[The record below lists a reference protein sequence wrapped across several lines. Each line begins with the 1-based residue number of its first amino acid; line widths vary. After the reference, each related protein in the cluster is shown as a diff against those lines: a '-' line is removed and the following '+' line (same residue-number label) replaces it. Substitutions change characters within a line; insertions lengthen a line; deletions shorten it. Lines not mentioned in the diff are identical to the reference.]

1 MEKDERD
8 LLIAQYKDGYRAIAD
23 ALVKITPEELDAVPA
38 PGKWTARQIV
48 HHLADSEMTAAVRF
62 RVLLAEER
70 PAIKGY
76 DQDVFA
82 GRLHYDRPHEASLEL
97 FRAARA
103 STAELMACLDERD
116 WLREG
121 THSEVGR
128 FGLDTWLRIYAP
140 HAHKHADQ
148 ITQARGAARQAAGKT
163 RQ

>member
-1 MEKDERD
+1 MDRAERD
-8 LLIAQYKDGYRAIAD
+8 QLIAQYQDGYRVVSE
-23 ALVKITPEELDAVPA
+23 ALLKITAEELDASPGS
-38 PGKWTARQIV
+38 GKWTPRQII

-62 RVLLAEER
+62 RLLVAEDG

-76 DQDVFA
+76 DQDRFA

-103 STAELMACLDERD
+103 STAELMGCLSEAD

-121 THSEVGR
+121 THTEVGR

-140 HAHKHADQ
+140 HAHRHADQ
-148 ITQARGAARQAAGKT
+148 IRLARGVAAKAADARG
-163 RQ
+163 

>member
-1 MEKDERD
+1 MQPDERQQ
-8 LLIAQYKDGYRAIAD
+8 LIAQYKDGYRVVAE
-23 ALVKITPEELDAVPA
+23 ALVKITPEELDATAA
-38 PGKWTARQIV
+38 PGKWSTRQII

-62 RVLLAEER
+62 RLLLAEDR

-76 DQDVFA
+76 DQDRFA
-82 GRLHYDRPHEASLEL
+82 DRLHYERSHEASLEL

-103 STAELMACLDERD
+103 STAELMACLTEAD

-140 HAHKHADQ
+140 HAHRHADQ
-148 ITQARGAARQAAGKT
+148 IRLARRGGS
-163 RQ
+163 

>member
-1 MEKDERD
+1 MEHDERD
-8 LLIAQYKDGYRAIAD
+8 LLIAQYKDGYRAVAD
-23 ALVKITPEELDAVPA
+23 ALLKITPEELDASPA

-62 RVLLAEER
+62 RLLLAEDR

-76 DQDVFA
+76 DQDRFA
-82 GRLHYDRPHEASLEL
+82 DRLHYERPYEASLEL

-103 STAELMACLDERD
+103 STAELMGCLSEAD

-128 FGLDTWLRIYAP
+128 FGVDTWLRIYAP
-140 HAHKHADQ
+140 HAHRHAEQ
-148 ITQARGAARQAAGKT
+148 IRAARGLSNRATEKHG
-163 RQ
+163 